1 MKIELFS
8 ERVICLLDGTLWLLL
23 CTDPSYWA
31 LGKGA
36 SERTASR
43 WATCGK
49 RKMGLTREEK
59 RKFYP
64 KFVFFHNIYR
74 LCDWLNIYMGIY
86 IYICVYI
93 YIYVCVYIYIYV
105 YIHIYV
111 CIYICSTGNNSK
123 SLPILYIFNCII

>member
-31 LGKGA
+31 LGKEA

-59 RKFYP
+59 RKFYL

-74 LCDWLNIYMGIY
+74 LCDWLNIYIY
-86 IYICVYI
+86 VYIC
-93 YIYVCVYIYIYV
+93 VCVYIYVALGTIAKVCPY
-105 YIHIYV
+105 YIFLIVLYKNYKEISV
-111 CIYICSTGNNSK
+111 IW
-123 SLPILYIFNCII
+123 LYISEIKT